1 MFSSQKILWTVFI
14 ILFVVAASELFYI
27 FYYQPSISQKIPL
40 PTPIPSVSV
49 KSNNIVGI
57 PSIAKVESG
66 QQIENILTEAKTQG
80 RKFTSHISILN
91 GLDQTQNCTAKT
103 GKCFQLDN
111 LKENSWKA
119 NADKDFPISISGS
132 FIVRLNFN
140 GTKGASGVDLTGRL
154 GESDEMWW
162 KNLNQIFFG
171 IGEDGK
177 RLYIDVKNNNSDPF
191 ILSDNTFDKKIDGI
205 YILFNE
211 TGTSFLVTDLSYK
224 EIAFIDLNKTTDN
237 KFPEGLFPDKQFY
250 IGYAIAPLSDLVVYD
265 LSIL

>member
-1 MFSSQKILWTVFI
+1 MFSSQKILWIVFI
-14 ILFVVAASELFYI
+14 ILFVVAVSELFYI

-57 PSIAKVESG
+57 PSIAKVGSG
-66 QQIENILTEAKTQG
+66 QQIENIIIEAKTQG
-80 RKFTSHISILN
+80 QKFTSYINILN
-91 GLDQTQNCTAKT
+91 GLDQTENCTSKT
-103 GKCFQLDN
+103 GKCFKLYN
-111 LKENSWKA
+111 LEEKAWKA
-119 NADKDFPISISGS
+119 NVDQIFPIKISGP

-140 GTKGASGVDLTGRL
+140 GTKEKSGVNLTGRL

-162 KNLNQIFFG
+162 KNINQIFFG
-171 IGEDGK
+171 IGDNGK
-177 RLYIDVKNNNSDPF
+177 RLYIDAKNNNSTSF
-191 ILSDNTFDKKIDGI
+191 ILYDNTFNKKIEGI
-205 YILFNE
+205 YVLFNE

-224 EIAFIDLNKTTDN
+224 EITFIDLNKTTDN

-265 LSIL
+265 FSIL